1 MVIIVGAGL
10 VGSVLAIRLSQLGIN
25 VQLLEKNSYQ
35 KPSKKMDVRLR
46 LPTVLKNS

>member
-35 KPSKKMDVRLR
+35 KPSKKDVR
-46 LPTVLKNS
+46 TIAVTHGSKK